1 MGEIGLA
8 ITTRGR
14 KNKLKPAPKH
24 PTSLRGGI
32 NTRGREKATL
42 PLPKDLFALAACLSC
57 MLPFLLLSQQKL
69 NLSPSCSCLLRRE
82 KEK

>member
-1 MGEIGLA
+1 MGEIGFA

-14 KNKLKPAPKH
+14 KNKLKPATKH

-32 NTRGREKATL
+32 NTRGREKVTL
-42 PLPKDLFALAACLSC
+42 PLPKDLFASAACLSY
-57 MLPFLLLSQQKL
+57 MLPFLLLSQHKL